1 MKVDHEF
8 HRPEFLQG
16 EEMKHDIRHVMSL
29 QEMLM
34 ALIEAGR
41 ERPASVSRQ
50 ELPVKIATGPG
61 KHQVYLISSIY
72 YSPETQTIF
81 IDAEN

>member
-1 MKVDHEF
+1 MKAVPL
-8 HRPEFLQG
+8 RQG
-16 EEMKHDIRHVMSL
+16 RRAQHDIRHVVTVEEMVASL
-29 QEMLM
+29 FECVADFNKQQNHTTLNE
-34 ALIEAGR
+34 I
-41 ERPASVSRQ
+41 PI
-50 ELPVKIATGPG
+50 KIATGPG